1 MGDMAMD
8 IALTDTG
15 TLLPM
20 PMDITVTM
28 ARDLPMLSPDMVTM
42 DMAMDMAMD
51 IALTVTVDM
60 VMDITMARDL
70 PMLSP
75 GMVTMDMAMDIALTA
90 TVMVMVTGMVMDT
103 TVEKFQKFM
112 LIQSD

>member
-1 MGDMAMD
+1 
-8 IALTDTG
+8 
-15 TLLPM
+15 M

-42 DMAMDMAMD
+42 DMDMVTMDM
-51 IALTVTVDM
+51 VTGMVTGM
-60 VMDITMARDL
+60 VMVMEVIEVITMARDL

-75 GMVTMDMAMDIALTA
+75 DMVTMDMDMEDTEEVI
-90 TVMVMVTGMVMDT
+90 MVMGMVMVMDT
-103 TVEKFQKFM
+103 TVKKFQKFT